1 MLNVAMSKVKYEEWT
16 NKAQQTAQ
24 KGLDLTNEMI
34 KTVFQDTQES
44 TTEDLKCAAESVDEF
59 AKEMVL
65 EIKNMEPKATVVV
78 EKATEDPV
86 AASSDTEWEQVTEQD
101 RTLNP
106 VEEAPAVVVLVV
118 DGPVV
123 VADSVVIAP
132 LVAAPSEGG
141 IM

>member
-1 MLNVAMSKVKYEEWT
+1 
-16 NKAQQTAQ
+16 
-24 KGLDLTNEMI
+24 
-34 KTVFQDTQES
+34 
-44 TTEDLKCAAESVDEF
+44 
-59 AKEMVL
+59 MVL
-65 EIKNMEPKATVVV
+65 EIKNMEPSKATVVV

-106 VEEAPAVVVLVV
+106 VEEAPAVVELVA